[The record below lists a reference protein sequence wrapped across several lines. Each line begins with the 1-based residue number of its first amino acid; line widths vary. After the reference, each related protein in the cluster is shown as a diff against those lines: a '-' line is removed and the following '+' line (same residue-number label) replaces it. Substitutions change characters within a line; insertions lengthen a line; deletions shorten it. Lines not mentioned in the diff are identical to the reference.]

1 MAAWELH
8 EDDEMYE
15 MYSASVFHGPNLQLT
30 KVNRKHMS
38 EYVCVASNG
47 IPPDES
53 WTIKLLVTCESSE
66 YAQNLTQFVALWGQA
81 TRLGASPSV
90 SVPPLVVAKE
100 QTIRTP
106 VGGMARLVCT
116 AESWPRPEI
125 LWESEGKQIFDND
138 EYSTVGKAWTG
149 EEMGALEPDSLGPV
163 PQCPCFGDQEGRA
176 EALRYLPLHSQE

>member
-66 YAQNLTQFVALWGQA
+66 YAQNLTQFVALYPWGHTHKTRGIPVGFSSSSCGGQGA
-81 TRLGASPSV
+81 DDPNTRRGDGQTRLHGGI
-90 SVPPLVVAKE
+90 VA
-100 QTIRTP
+100 QT
-106 VGGMARLVCT
+106 G
-116 AESWPRPEI
+116 
-125 LWESEGKQIFDND
+125 
-138 EYSTVGKAWTG
+138 
-149 EEMGALEPDSLGPV
+149 DSLGKR
-163 PQCPCFGDQEGRA
+163 G
-176 EALRYLPLHSQE
+176 EADIRQR